1 MPAAKPDAGTAAGAA
16 VGTPGGWLSPEWL
29 DAAAGMYGSLPDVP
43 GATGSVNLAFVVA
56 PRKEVAIHWRY
67 DDGRPVEGATGVVPE
82 PDLALSMAAADAAD
96 VVSGRVEPSVAF
108 MRGRLKAAG
117 DGGLLLAFLESTTAP
132 AFEQWRERLA
142 AIAEPPG

>member
-1 MPAAKPDAGTAAGAA
+1 MPAAKPDAGAVAGVDAATA
-16 VGTPGGWLSPEWL
+16 GGWLSPEWL
-29 DAAAGMYGSLPDVP
+29 EAAAGLYGSLPEVP

-67 DDGRPVEGATGVVPE
+67 DDGHPVEGAPGAVPE

-96 VVSGRVEPSVAF
+96 VVSGRVEPSVSF

-132 AFEQWRERLA
+132 TFEQWRERLA